1 MLSLLE
7 SDYSLTILSFLF
19 GTIYVYKYNK
29 TLVKD
34 SLERFLLT
42 ISEMILL
49 IATIATVA
57 LTFIHEFIL
66 CRAPHYMKLRIV
78 KVSPLMIINII
89 SIGIVV
95 NYLANYV
102 ICLLDPYYKSA
113 ITCLLLCA
121 CIILPFIGTRTILHV
136 R

>member
-1 MLSLLE
+1 MFSLLE

-42 ISEMILL
+42 ISEVILL

-66 CRAPHYMKLRIV
+66 CRAPDYLKSKIV
-78 KVSPLMIINII
+78 KVSPMMIINIM

-95 NYLANYV
+95 NYVTHYL

-121 CIILPFIGTRTILHV
+121 CIILPFIGTRTISYA